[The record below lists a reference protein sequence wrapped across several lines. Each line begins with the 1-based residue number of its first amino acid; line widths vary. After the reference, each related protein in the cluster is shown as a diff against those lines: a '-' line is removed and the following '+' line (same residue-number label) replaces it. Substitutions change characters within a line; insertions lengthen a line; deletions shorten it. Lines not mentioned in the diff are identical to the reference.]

1 MLIYCE
7 INNIS
12 SQNRQNKKRKVSK
25 IKTHLIKPDSF
36 LTLLI
41 VRDALE
47 KGQIFSISG

>member
-12 SQNRQNKKRKVSK
+12 SQNRQK

-41 VRDALE
+41 VRAALE